1 MTATFRLAAVAALA
15 AGLFAAL
22 PAAAQTTT
30 MPGPQAGRAP
40 SMRADASAITASLRK
55 HEALGVRQA
64 EIMTRN
70 QEARPQMQRLA
81 EAQARPVTRSRTR

>member
-1 MTATFRLAAVAALA
+1 MTATFRLAAAAALA

-22 PAAAQTTT
+22 PAAAQTV
-30 MPGPQAGRAP
+30 PAPQAGRAP
-40 SMRADASAITASLRK
+40 SMRADASAITAALRK
-55 HEALGVRQA
+55 HETLGVRQA

-81 EAQARPVTRSRTR
+81 EVQPRPLVRSRTR